1 MLNRIRNVVIIAA
14 VPLFSL
20 ASLATLAATGCS
32 GNGAGE
38 PAVTAQSAATK
49 APVAQNAHGPVK
61 LVGNALGEI
70 ALRPD
75 QRTEIE
81 KLAADTE
88 TRHQAGSGVR
98 KDLMEALALQVDAG
112 KIDRAALQPKID
124 AVAAAWDASRGA
136 DRAAF
141 ERLHAI
147 LDPSQRAAFVD
158 AFQAQMGDMKGH
170 HNGGDHKAG
179 GGKGGF
185 GGMQEWATDLKL
197 TDAQKTQIHDA
208 MKARFEAMRASNGGE
223 RHHGKHAGGHEYGK
237 QVLEAFKGDKFV
249 MDTVAPKQDAK
260 TGANKMADRMIG
272 MVEVVVPIL
281 TPEQRTIAATK
292 IRTRATSAPIQF

>member
-1 MLNRIRNVVIIAA
+1 MLNRILNIVIIAA
-14 VPLFSL
+14 VPLF
-20 ASLATLAATGCS
+20 TLAATGCS
-32 GNGAGE
+32 GNATGE
-38 PAVTAQSAATK
+38 PVVTAQSGATK

-61 LVGNALGEI
+61 LVGNALGEV
-70 ALRPD
+70 ALRPA

-81 KLAADTE
+81 KLATDTE
-88 TRHQAGSGVR
+88 ARHQAGSGVR
-98 KDLMEALALQVDAG
+98 KDLMEAIALQVEAG

-141 ERLHAI
+141 ERLHDI
-147 LDPSQRAAFVD
+147 LDSEQRAAFVT
-158 AFQAQMGDMKGH
+158 AFQAQMGEMKSH
-170 HNGGDHKAG
+170 HKGGGDHKAG
-179 GGKGGF
+179 GHKGGF

-208 MKARFEAMRASNGGE
+208 MKARFQAMHQSGDKT
-223 RHHGKHAGGHEYGK
+223 HGDKHAGGRDFGK
-237 QVLEAFKGDKFV
+237 NVLEAFKGDKFV

-260 TGANKMADRMIG
+260 AGANKMADKMVG

-281 TPEQRTIAATK
+281 TAEQRTIAAAK
-292 IRTRATSAPIQF
+292 IRTRATNSTIQSF